1 MKLELKYNPFPLL
14 YQKVKPFDFE
24 KLDAKDIEKQM
35 IDIMLANKGIG
46 LAANQVGLD
55 AQIFVMGSDFI
66 SDFPKPFAVIN
77 PEITETS
84 ETNKLDNEGC
94 LSFPGMFFSVSRPE
108 WVKAKFKMSDGNEV
122 EVKVDGY
129 LAKCFQHEF
138 DHLQGICYTD
148 RVSKLKVDMAR
159 KRLDK
164 QYKKARNTING

>member
-1 MKLELKYNPFPLL
+1 MKLELKRDPYPLL

-24 KLDAKDIEKQM
+24 ELDAKDIEKQM

-66 SDFPKPFAVIN
+66 KDFPKPFAVIN

-84 ETNKLDNEGC
+84 EEIKLDNEGC
-94 LSFPGMFFSVSRPE
+94 LSFPGLFFSVQRPE
-108 WVKAKFKMSDGNEV
+108 WIKAKFTMSDGNEV

-129 LAKCFQHEF
+129 LGKCFQHEF
-138 DHLQGICYTD
+138 DHLQGICYTN

-164 QYKKARNTING
+164 QYKKVMARNT